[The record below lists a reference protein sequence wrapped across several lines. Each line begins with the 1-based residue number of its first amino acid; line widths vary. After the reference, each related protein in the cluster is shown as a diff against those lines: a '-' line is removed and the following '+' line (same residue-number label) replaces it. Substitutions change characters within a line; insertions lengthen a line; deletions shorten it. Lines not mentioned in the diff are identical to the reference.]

1 MALSTQLL
9 LSLRR
14 EKKKKRTKSANVSE
28 SNWSQRQA
36 LGMSSYLVLEHPG
49 LTEDLRDPN
58 RVVLIPNPSE
68 FIVDGT
74 ALENYS
80 R

>member
-9 LSLRR
+9 LSL
-14 EKKKKRTKSANVSE
+14 
-28 SNWSQRQA
+28 
-36 LGMSSYLVLEHPG
+36 LVLEHPG

-74 ALENYS
+74 ALDNYS